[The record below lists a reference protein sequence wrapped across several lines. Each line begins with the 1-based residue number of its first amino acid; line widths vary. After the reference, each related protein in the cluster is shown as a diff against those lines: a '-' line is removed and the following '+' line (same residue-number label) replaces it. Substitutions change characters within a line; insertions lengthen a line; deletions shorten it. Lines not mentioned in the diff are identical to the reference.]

1 MPQPKRSG
9 ATEEELLWPVMHVKE
24 VEIASQSKRIEKKK
38 KKSHTEHT
46 GCRLAAPTLES
57 REAEHMKQSV

>member
-1 MPQPKRSG
+1 MLKKWKLQVSLNG
-9 ATEEELLWPVMHVKE
+9 
-24 VEIASQSKRIEKKK
+24 EKKK